1 MTNYRISVEHKVN
14 YRRCLAAAAAATG
27 AFSLV
32 AMAPIAQATAL
43 PTGGGSAADTV
54 HELQAR
60 GYHVQL
66 NANTTAPLS
75 QCSVTDVHG
84 LSGSNF
90 DHSGQRI
97 DSGQFDTVYVN
108 VSCRPQG

>member
-1 MTNYRISVEHKVN
+1 MNS
-14 YRRCLAAAAAATG
+14 RRCMVAAAFAVAA
-27 AFSLV
+27 V
-32 AMAPIAQATAL
+32 AIAPMTSASAM
-43 PTGGGSAADTV
+43 PTGGGSATDTV
-54 HELQAR
+54 HDLQAR

-84 LSGSNF
+84 LNSSNV
-90 DHSGQRI
+90 DHTGHRVNQ
-97 DSGQFDTVYVN
+97 DQFDTVYVN